1 MIKRLLILLALLP
14 LPLLSPAQPWDL
26 DACVEYAV
34 SNNADILHR
43 RVQYDIQ
50 NEALAETAAKRA
62 PVITIGA
69 QETFHSGNALIMYSV
84 DQNVTMSLTQVAATM
99 EMPLL
104 TGGSLPNSKAA
115 QEYALKSAGE
125 NISLSV
131 LNTRIRVA
139 AAYLQLLSN
148 SSQEQIALRQVELC
162 QDQLK
167 KVSILVNE
175 GKRTDADLAEARS
188 SLSSAEH
195 LYTAAK
201 GNSLMARVNL
211 VNLIGLDDDSG
222 FEIQDLGESVEDTPV
237 APLSALLGDIDAY
250 PSVKSVQY
258 SLKSA
263 EYKEKAARGA
273 LRPQLSLFAN
283 YNNYLYLPFGYQPPG
298 VGEQLLHNGWAAL
311 GLKLSVPILNLSQ
324 KRQVTRAGLALDDAR
339 ITLAQAR
346 REISKQLR
354 EAYFQTVTARDRYL
368 SALTAETAAKEAYD
382 YLQKMYEAGLTTTYD
397 LDQSRLKW
405 VSASEETV
413 RSKYEYLL
421 RNKILG
427 YYINR
432 D

>member
-14 LPLLSPAQPWDL
+14 LPLFSPAQPWDL
-26 DACVEYAV
+26 DSCVEYAV

-43 RVQYDIQ
+43 RVRYDMQ
-50 NEALAETAAKRA
+50 NEALAETAARRV

-69 QETFHSGNALIMYSV
+69 QETLHSGNALIMYSV
-84 DQNVTMSLTQVAATM
+84 DRNVTMSLTQVAATM

-131 LNTRIRVA
+131 MNTRIRVA
-139 AAYLQLLSN
+139 AAYLQALSTR
-148 SSQEQIALRQVELC
+148 SQEQIALRQVELC
-162 QDQLK
+162 RDQLQ
-167 KVSILVNE
+167 KVSVLVEE
-175 GKRTDADLAEARS
+175 GKRTNADLGEARS
-188 SLSSAEH
+188 ALSSAEH

-201 GNSLMARVNL
+201 GNALMAKINL

-222 FEIQDLGESVEDTPV
+222 FDIKELDESVENTQV
-237 APLSALLGDIDAY
+237 TPLSALLGDIDAY
-250 PSVKSVQY
+250 PSVRSVQF
-258 SLKSA
+258 SMKSA
-263 EYKEKAARGA
+263 EYQEKAARGA

-324 KRQVTRAGLALDDAR
+324 KRQVTRAGLALEDAR

-346 REISKQLR
+346 REISRQLR
-354 EAYFQTVTARDRYL
+354 EAYFQTVTARDRYA
-368 SALTAETAAKEAYD
+368 SAVAAETAAREAYD

-427 YYINR
+427 YYINQ

>member
-1 MIKRLLILLALLP
+1 M
-14 LPLLSPAQPWDL
+14 
-26 DACVEYAV
+26 
-34 SNNADILHR
+34 
-43 RVQYDIQ
+43 
-50 NEALAETAAKRA
+50 
-62 PVITIGA
+62 
-69 QETFHSGNALIMYSV
+69 
-84 DQNVTMSLTQVAATM
+84 
-99 EMPLL
+99 
-104 TGGSLPNSKAA
+104 
-115 QEYALKSAGE
+115 
-125 NISLSV
+125 
-131 LNTRIRVA
+131 
-139 AAYLQLLSN
+139 
-148 SSQEQIALRQVELC
+148 
-162 QDQLK
+162 
-167 KVSILVNE
+167 
-175 GKRTDADLAEARS
+175 
-188 SLSSAEH
+188 
-195 LYTAAK
+195 
-201 GNSLMARVNL
+201 
-211 VNLIGLDDDSG
+211 
-222 FEIQDLGESVEDTPV
+222 
-237 APLSALLGDIDAY
+237 
-250 PSVKSVQY
+250 QY

-346 REISKQLR
+346 REISRQLR